1 MKNATYFVDGI
12 KDYLI
17 HELWNLNADII
28 DAAEEGDLIRRD
40 VVFTEIDTLDNLC
53 MQPFLRESG
62 IHFTICAA
70 PVSAE
75 NFENLDENG
84 IINVPQFYLTYAN
97 AEKGI
102 YAEYKCG
109 RYKEKG
115 E

>member
-1 MKNATYFVDGI
+1 MKNAVYFVDGI

-40 VVFTEIDTLDNLC
+40 VVFTEIDALDNLC
-53 MQPFLRESG
+53 MQPFLRGSG
-62 IHFTICAA
+62 IHFTICTA

-84 IINVPQFYLTYAN
+84 IIDVPQFYLTYVN
-97 AEKGI
+97 AEEGI